1 MITHALTLMLLAAE
15 PSVSTH
21 YAPAMDR
28 VVGGAMA
35 PAALSAGTVAF
46 WGMLGAPDIGVGY
59 RQGFSLLEFDAQAR
73 FNYLELSTLLDV
85 GARVSIMRRDRLNF
99 AVMAGLGLEFNSGSV
114 YYDRANFASVALRP
128 RVGAVA
134 SYLVSDTVQALLT
147 VEAPWAIS
155 LNVNGVHIDPKV
167 GAGAEF
173 HLGGRLSV
181 LAMGEIGVDVLK
193 APLGATQVRPAW
205 ALRLGFGYRLF

>member
-1 MITHALTLMLLAAE
+1 MVPHALVLMLLAAE
-15 PSVSTH
+15 PSVSSRYT
-21 YAPAMDR
+21 PPMDR
-28 VVGGAMA
+28 VVGGALA
-35 PAALSAGTVAF
+35 PAALPAGTLAF
-46 WGMLGAPDIGVGY
+46 WGLLGAPDIGVGY

-73 FNYLELSTLLDV
+73 FNYLAVSTLFDV

-99 AVMAGLGLEFNSGSV
+99 AATAGLGLELNSGSV
-114 YYDRANFASVALRP
+114 YYDRANFASVAIRP
-128 RVGAVA
+128 RVGVVA
-134 SYLVSDTVQALLT
+134 SYLMSDTAQALLT

-181 LAMGEIGVDVLK
+181 LALGEIGVDVLK
-193 APLGATQVRPAW
+193 APLAVTQIRPAW